1 MTDLAAIEARLRRQ
15 EDITA
20 ICMAKARYFRCLD
33 TKDWAGL
40 REVFTEDGSMDMREP
55 SSSMQED
62 QLGASSDTM
71 LVQGADNVIAFVSG
85 WMESAASAHHGHMPE
100 IEFVSDDEAR
110 CIWAME
116 DIVHMAPGAPMTK
129 VHGRGHYHD
138 TFVREADGRWRI
150 KSLRL
155 TRLMSSAS

>member
-1 MTDLAAIEARLRRQ
+1 MADLAAIEARLRRQ

-33 TKDWAGL
+33 TRDWVGL
-40 REVFTEDGSMDMREP
+40 RDVFTADGIMDMRDSALAMP
-55 SSSMQED
+55 ED
-62 QLGASSDTM
+62 ADFAADSQIAR
-71 LVQGADNVIAFVSG
+71 GADNVVAFVSG
-85 WMESAASAHHGHMPE
+85 WMEGAASAHHGHTPE
-100 IEFVSDDEAR
+100 IEFVSEDEAR

-116 DIVHMAPGAPMTK
+116 DIVHLAPGAPVRT

-155 TRLMSSAS
+155 TRLMSHAS